1 MKKSVI
7 FIISFIILLSINSV
21 SLSNNTQVYIDS
33 HGIDTK
39 YHRLTCSFIPKE
51 YYSISVEQAFNEGF
65 RSCPI
70 CEPPISD
77 TEQELKDKEY
87 QERLQEA
94 QEIVNSVAS
103 SSSTSSTSTIT
114 SSDEDV
120 VYVTSKGSKYHLKDC
135 SYLDNSSQVH
145 KVMLKTAID
154 QGYVACKVCNPYGMA
169 ETTEEKSNNNLVII
183 IISIALI
190 VLIIYIILNERRY
203 KKNSYKIP
211 TTDLK
216 K

>member
-1 MKKSVI
+1 MKKKI
-7 FIISFIILLSINSV
+7 FMFFIVLFLFFIYSYSYANDELV
-21 SLSNNTQVYIDS
+21 YVDNNN
-33 HGIDTK
+33 IDTK
-39 YHRLTCSFIPKE
+39 YHRITCNHIFPNG
-51 YYSISVEQAFNEGF
+51 YHSITVEEAFDIGY
-65 RSCPI
+65 RRCPD
-70 CEPPISD
+70 CSPSISD
-77 TEQELKDKEY
+77 TEKQIREKEF
-87 QERLQEA
+87 
-94 QEIVNSVAS
+94 QEIVESVSAS
-103 SSSTSSTSTIT
+103 SNTSSTSTIT

-203 KKNSYKIP
+203 KKILIKYQQQI
-211 TTDLK
+211 
-216 K
+216 

>member
-1 MKKSVI
+1 MKKKI
-7 FIISFIILLSINSV
+7 FMFFIVLFLFFIYSYSYANDELV
-21 SLSNNTQVYIDS
+21 YVDNNN
-33 HGIDTK
+33 IDTK
-39 YHRLTCSFIPKE
+39 YHRITCNHIFPNG
-51 YYSISVEQAFNEGF
+51 YHSITVEEAFDIGY
-65 RSCPI
+65 RRCPD
-70 CEPPISD
+70 CSPSISD
-77 TEQELKDKEY
+77 TEKQIREKEF
-87 QERLQEA
+87 
-94 QEIVNSVAS
+94 QEIVESVSAS
-103 SSSTSSTSTIT
+103 SNTSSTSTIT